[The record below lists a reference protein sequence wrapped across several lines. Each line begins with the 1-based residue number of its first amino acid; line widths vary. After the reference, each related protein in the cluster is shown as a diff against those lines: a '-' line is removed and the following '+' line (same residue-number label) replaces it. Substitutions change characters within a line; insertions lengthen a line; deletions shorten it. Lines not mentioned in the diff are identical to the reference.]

1 MPTLSDAA
9 LACGYAKSLIHR
21 FAWQPLVKRSHSN
34 VESRESERGFGQGNW
49 LAMATTRSALTDV
62 DIRTLV
68 KGATPD
74 ERAVAARKL
83 CTTMDRTPLSD
94 EDRALAGDILRV
106 MAADAAELVRK
117 AIAEELKS
125 SHVVPRD
132 VAVKLARDV
141 ESVCLPLLTFSPVF
155 TDADLAEVVRLGGP
169 VRQVAIAKRPEL
181 SRTVTDSLAEHG
193 GERAIVTACANPAA
207 EFSDDG
213 LQRVMDRFEA
223 SERVL
228 AAVAYR
234 NTLPLAV
241 TERLIGMVSLQVRQH
256 LVSKLDLSA
265 ETAMQL
271 ATGAAERATVD
282 LVDQAGKT
290 ADVKGFVA
298 HLHRE
303 RKLTASLLLRALAH
317 GHMTFFE
324 WAVAE
329 LAGVPHHRTWLMIH
343 DAGPL
348 GLRAIYERA
357 GLPARLFPAFRAAV
371 DTFHAMEFDGGPRDQ
386 ERFQERML
394 QRFLTQPQAAS
405 REDVDYLLA
414 RMGSGVAKATA
425 DEPERVVQLG

>member
-1 MPTLSDAA
+1 
-9 LACGYAKSLIHR
+9 
-21 FAWQPLVKRSHSN
+21 
-34 VESRESERGFGQGNW
+34 
-49 LAMATTRSALTDV
+49 MATTRSALTDE

-74 ERAVAARKL
+74 ERALAARKL
-83 CTTMDRTPLSD
+83 CATMDAAPLSD
-94 EDRALAGDILRV
+94 EDRALAADILRV

-117 AIAEELKS
+117 AIAEELKAS
-125 SHVVPRD
+125 AVVPRD
-132 VAVKLARDV
+132 VAVRLARDV
-141 ESVCLPLLTFSPVF
+141 ESVCLPLLTFSPAF
-155 TDADLAEVVRLGGP
+155 TDADLAEIVRLGGP

-181 SRTVTDSLAEHG
+181 SRTITDSLAEHG
-193 GERAIVTACANPAA
+193 GERAIVTACNNPGA
-207 EFSDDG
+207 EFG
-213 LQRVMDRFEA
+213 EGALQRVVDRFEA

-228 AAVAYR
+228 AAMAYR
-234 NTLPLAV
+234 HALPLAV
-241 TERLIGMVSLQVRQH
+241 TERLIGLVSAQVREH
-256 LVSKLDLSA
+256 LMTHHAVTA
-265 ETAMQL
+265 EAALEL

-290 ADVKGFVA
+290 ADVRGFVS
-298 HLHRE
+298 HLRRE

-324 WAVAE
+324 WGVAE

-394 QRFLTQPQAAS
+394 QRFLTQPQAAA
-405 REDVDYLLA
+405 REDVEYLLE
-414 RMGSGVAKATA
+414 RMETTGRRAPAAETA
-425 DEPERVVQLG
+425 WAAPGL

>member
-1 MPTLSDAA
+1 
-9 LACGYAKSLIHR
+9 
-21 FAWQPLVKRSHSN
+21 
-34 VESRESERGFGQGNW
+34 
-49 LAMATTRSALTDV
+49 MATTRSALTDE
-62 DIRTLV
+62 DIRALV

-74 ERAVAARKL
+74 ERALAARKL
-83 CTTMDRTPLSD
+83 CHTMEAAPLSD
-94 EDRALAGDILRV
+94 EDRALAADILRV

-117 AIAEELKS
+117 AIAEELKAS
-125 SHVVPRD
+125 YVVPRD
-132 VAVKLARDV
+132 VAVRLARDV
-141 ESVCLPLLTFSPVF
+141 ESVCLPLLTFSPAF
-155 TDADLAEVVRLGGP
+155 TDSDLAEIVRLGGP

-181 SRTVTDSLAEHG
+181 TRPVTDSLAEHG
-193 GERAIVTACANPAA
+193 GERALVTACANPAA
-207 EFSDDG
+207 DFGEDA

-234 NTLPLAV
+234 NALPLTV
-241 TERLIGMVSLQVRQH
+241 TERLIGMVSERVRDH
-256 LVSKLDLSA
+256 LVTHHAVSAATALSI
-265 ETAMQL
+265 

-282 LVDQAGKT
+282 IVDQAGKT
-290 ADVKGFVA
+290 GDVKGLVT
-298 HLHRE
+298 HLQRE

-324 WAVAE
+324 WGVAE

-394 QRFLTQPQAAS
+394 QRFLTQPQAAA
-405 REDVDYLLA
+405 REDVDYLLERMDRASAEA
-414 RMGSGVAKATA
+414 RMLAETA
-425 DEPERVVQLG
+425 